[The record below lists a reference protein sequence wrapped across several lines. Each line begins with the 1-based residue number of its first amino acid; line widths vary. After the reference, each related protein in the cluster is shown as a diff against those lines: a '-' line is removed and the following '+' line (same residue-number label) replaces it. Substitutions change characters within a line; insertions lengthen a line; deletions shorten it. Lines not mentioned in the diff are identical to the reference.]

1 MKKIKALS
9 RNDAHHIRVSVVAI
23 ITIMG
28 LCIVPCLY
36 AWFNIFSNWAPYGND
51 STSRIKVSVA
61 SVDRGASILGKKLN
75 VGDQVMTALEANS
88 QIGWVFCDSEEEAL
102 EKVYSSDCYAA
113 LIVPEDFSENIVS
126 FLSLDFVHPELIYY
140 ENGKK
145 NAIAPKITGQAKTAV
160 QQEVNATFLQTLVS
174 AASEIISIMDA
185 NGIDAETLVKNL
197 SSAATDL
204 NEKLDDCSAMLVS
217 LANLTGAT
225 RSMMLASSSLVINM
239 SDSMGLSGDLVSG
252 VGENLAQMG
261 TSIHDIQEQI
271 KQDLGLTRQ
280 NTQLIARNYRTA
292 AQSPEE
298 YNKFVENS
306 AQTQTELNNLQSQTQ
321 TAAELN
327 SALGYTSVS
336 NELETAAAQI
346 GELSQMTG
354 ELAPIDPN
362 DPDQWAE
369 AQVKMQQAADK
380 AAEVDDSILRAAEA
394 SNIVSLPTIQD
405 NFDRINASM
414 QNLSQLLDGLQI
426 KVYNAGATLYNL
438 STALGTLN
446 SGLYQTLDS
455 VNEAREKLTE
465 LADFLEALSESK
477 FLAEVIDIL
486 REGEDVLDSH
496 VASPI
501 KVEDKI
507 MFPAEQHYGSQMA
520 AFYTMLA
527 QWVGALFC
535 AVLLKTHIVRGD
547 EPENMNVVQ
556 HYLGRYAVFL
566 FVGVAQALIVSLGDV
581 LYVDIVCAHPGLLVL
596 ASVVAGICFVT
607 INYMLVYTLGAAGLA
622 VSVIVML
629 VQVAGAG
636 GTFPVEVLPKVFGY
650 IYPYMPFKFGMNAMR
665 EAVSGLYQGYYLHN
679 ILVLVGITLG
689 TFPVAALIYRPA
701 KLLNDILEKAKKQSK
716 IMT

>member
-9 RNDAHHIRVSVVAI
+9 RTDAHHIRVSVVAI

-36 AWFNIFSNWAPYGND
+36 AWFNIFSNWAPYGTD
-51 STSRIKVSVA
+51 STSRINVSVA
-61 SVDRGASILGKKLN
+61 SVDKGASILGKKLN
-75 VGDQVMTALEANS
+75 VGDQVISALEANT
-88 QIGWVFCDSEEEAL
+88 QIGWVFCGSEEEAL
-102 EKVYSSDCYAA
+102 EKVYSSECYAA

-126 FLSLDFVHPELIYY
+126 FLSLDFVHPELVYY

-160 QQEVNATFLQTLVS
+160 QQQVNATFLQTIVS
-174 AASEIISIMDA
+174 AAAEVISIMDA
-185 NGIDAETLVKNL
+185 NGIDAETAIKDL
-197 SSAATDL
+197 STAADDL
-204 NEKLDDCSAMLVS
+204 TGKLDDCSSTLIS

-225 RSMMLASSSLVINM
+225 QSMMLASSSLVLGM
-239 SDSMGLSGDLVSG
+239 SDSIGISGDLAGS
-252 VGENLAQMG
+252 VGDNLSQMG
-261 TSIHDIQEQI
+261 TSIQDIQDQI
-271 KQDLGLTRQ
+271 LRDLGLTRHNTRLIVQ
-280 NTQLIARNYRTA
+280 NYEAA

-298 YNKFVENS
+298 YNKFVNNS
-306 AQTQTELNNLQSQTQ
+306 AKTQTDLDVLQKETQ
-321 TAAELN
+321 DAADL
-327 SALGYTSVS
+327 STTLGYTSVA
-336 NELETAAAQI
+336 NELNTAASQM
-346 GELSQMTG
+346 GELAQMTG

-362 DPDQWAE
+362 DPEQWAE
-369 AQVKMQQAADK
+369 AQPKMQQAAEK
-380 AAEVDDSILRAAEA
+380 AAEMDSSMQRALEA
-394 SNIVSLPTIQD
+394 GDIAALPTIKE
-405 NFDRINASM
+405 NFDKIGASAANLNELM
-414 QNLSQLLDGLQI
+414 QSLEI
-426 KVYNAGATLYNL
+426 KVYNLGATLYNL
-438 STALGTLN
+438 SATLGTLN
-446 SGLYQTLDS
+446 SGLYQTLGNIQD
-455 VNEAREKLTE
+455 ARDKLAE
-465 LADFLEALSESK
+465 LSDFLDALSESK
-477 FLAEVIDIL
+477 FLAEIIDIL
-486 REGEDVLDSH
+486 RQGGDVLDSH

-520 AFYTMLA
+520 SFYTMLA

-535 AVLLKTHIVRGD
+535 AVLLKTHTVRGD
-547 EPENMNVVQ
+547 EPKDMNVVQ

-566 FVGVAQALIVSLGDV
+566 FVGVAQALIVSLGDI
-581 LYVDIVCAHPGLLVL
+581 LYVDIVCAHPVLFVL
-596 ASVVAGICFVT
+596 AAVVAGVCFVT

-622 VSVIVML
+622 ASVIVML

-679 ILVLVGITLG
+679 ILVLMGITLG

-701 KLLNDILEKAKKQSK
+701 KLLNDLLEKAKKQSK

>member
-51 STSRIKVSVA
+51 ATSRIKVSVA
-61 SVDRGASILGKKLN
+61 SVDQGASILGKKLN
-75 VGDQVMTALEANS
+75 VGDQVITALESNT
-88 QIGWVFCDSEEEAL
+88 QIGWVFCDSKDEAL

-113 LIVPEDFSENIVS
+113 LLIPEDFSQNIVS

-160 QQEVNATFLQTLVS
+160 QQQVNATFLQTLVS
-174 AASEIISIMDA
+174 AAAEVISIMDA
-185 NGIDAETLVKNL
+185 NGVDVGTVIKNL

-204 NEKLDDCSAMLVS
+204 TGKLDDCSTMLVS

-225 RSMMLASSSLVINM
+225 RSMLLASSSLVIGM
-239 SDSMGLSGDLVSG
+239 SESAGISGDLAGG
-252 VGENLAQMG
+252 VGDNLAQMG
-261 TSIHDIQEQI
+261 ASIQDIQNQI
-271 KQDLGLTRQ
+271 NKDLGMTQQ
-280 NTQLIARNYRTA
+280 NTRLIAQSYQTA

-306 AQTQTELNNLQSQTQ
+306 AQTQAELDTLQKDTQ
-321 TAAELN
+321 TAAQLN

-336 NELETAAAQI
+336 NELDSAAVQM
-346 GELSQMTG
+346 GELSAMTG
-354 ELAPIDPN
+354 ALAPIDPN
-362 DPDQWAE
+362 DPEQWAQ
-369 AQVKMQQAADK
+369 AQPQIQQAADK
-380 AAEVDDSILRAAEA
+380 AAAVDASMQRAAEN
-394 SNIVSLPTIQD
+394 SNAASLPTIKD
-405 NFDRINASM
+405 NFDQVSASM
-414 QNLSQLLDGLQI
+414 ENLKQLLEGLEI
-426 KVYNAGATLYNL
+426 KVYNVGATLYNL
-438 STALGTLN
+438 SGALGTLN
-446 SGLYQTLDS
+446 SGLYQTLGAI
-455 VNEAREKLTE
+455 NEGRDKLTE
-465 LADFLEALSESK
+465 LADFLDALSDSQ
-477 FLAEVIDIL
+477 FLAEVFDIL
-486 REGEDVLDSH
+486 RQGEDVLDSH

-501 KVEDKI
+501 KVEDKV
-507 MFPAEQHYGSQMA
+507 MFPAEEHYGSQMA
-520 AFYTMLA
+520 SFYTMLA

-535 AVLLKTHIVRGD
+535 AVLLKTHSQRGD
-547 EPENMNVVQ
+547 EPKNMNVVQ

-581 LYVDIVCAHPGLLVL
+581 LYVDIVCAHPALFVL

-607 INYMLVYTLGAAGLA
+607 INYMLSYTLGAAGLA

-636 GTFPVEVLPKVFGY
+636 GTFPVEVLPKEFGY

-665 EAVSGLYQGYYLHN
+665 EAVSGLYQGNYIKN